1 MSKVLKSAPE
11 LERYILND
19 LRNCSACNAISAVT
33 VSAIE
38 DAPGANWTVSH
49 LQAPGGTVPQ
59 VCRDICSASV
69 DRLREQFDLVIE
81 IEADEL

>member
-1 MSKVLKSAPE
+1 MSKILKSAPE
-11 LERYILND
+11 LERYILNE

-33 VSAIE
+33 VSAI
-38 DAPGANWTVSH
+38 DNRPGTNWGVSH
-49 LQAPGGTVPQ
+49 LQVPGGIVPQ
-59 VCRDICSASV
+59 TCVDICSATV

>member
-11 LERYILND
+11 LERHVLNA
-19 LRNCSACNAISAVT
+19 LRNCSACTSISAVT
-33 VSAIE
+33 VSAV
-38 DAPGANWTVSH
+38 DDRPGTNWAVTH
-49 LQAPGGTVPQ
+49 LQVPGGLVPQ
-59 VCRDICSASV
+59 ACRDICSATV